1 MDKVKKLKDEGF
13 KGFVRVEKLM
23 SNPKLPED
31 EKGVYVVLYTH
42 DTRPDFMQVGT
53 GGFFKD
59 EDPNVSIEELEANWI
74 DGEQIIYIGKA
85 TSLRDRLS
93 QYMKFGIGK
102 KIGHKG
108 GRYVWQI
115 KDSANL
121 LVCWKRTDEE
131 PRDVEKKMI
140 AEFKLSHKGR
150 TPFANLHA

>member
-13 KGFVRVEKLM
+13 KGFVRVEELM

-140 AEFKLSHKGR
+140 AEVKLSHKGR
-150 TPFANLHA
+150 RPFANLQD

>member
-150 TPFANLHA
+150 RPFANLQD

>member
-13 KGFVRVEKLM
+13 KGFVRVEELM

-150 TPFANLHA
+150 RPFANLQD

>member
-1 MDKVKKLKDEGF
+1 MEIVEKLKDEGF
-13 KGFVRVEKLM
+13 KGFVRVEELM

-150 TPFANLHA
+150 RPFANLQD

>member
-1 MDKVKKLKDEGF
+1 MEIVEKLKDEGF
-13 KGFVRVEKLM
+13 KGFVRVEELM

-85 TSLRDRLS
+85 TSLRDRRS

-150 TPFANLHA
+150 RPFANLQD